1 MNKLSNTGKK
11 VARRSFAAF
20 MAALLCTTA
29 LGSNFWGLGSQD
41 SSSIVSNFDAF
52 AADTVT
58 YGPSQY
64 YYDAGTLVM
73 NAYYDSSTGTKLAE
87 SSGNY
92 HATDWDVTAATSYVS
107 DATQNGN
114 KGVTLL
120 TTTDIADA
128 NKYGSASNV
137 VDGGDGKR
145 GIMCFSEYL
154 GALNGTAKP
163 GDANYKAY
171 EKSVPDYEAP
181 AGIDTVTYQYMAKGN
196 TYTVENGQTEIKW
209 TLFAWPA
216 NQNLDGKTAATIKAE
231 LDTPEEIEAQWEA
244 VKVTKIAGNNSVE
257 LDVPGE
263 LVKGNA
269 FQNAGLTD
277 AEDKTSLFYNG
288 QPEWLSGNKGS
299 FDSWYHDSHY
309 LMNAGLWSRLE
320 TSPIKVKT
328 SENGLAYDGTPQVS
342 IALYMPSNGSKV
354 YQGADIKSVL
364 TEENDTEYLPLYTYM
379 GDTYATADK
388 LSTMSLKNILNG
400 QSNVSKAAIPTYN
413 VRKQLYSLW
422 ETTKSAYLKN
432 ATSLTC
438 RRAISKNT
446 AEIKTW
452 SNINTTG
459 VRLYAIASYPRVD
472 TKYVNDNKAYVN
484 ASTEGANIVNI
495 DTSASRNSQWNSAV
509 QNGISYGGSDENAA
523 EPTPV
528 VFVFNKNDININNT
542 DPKDDI
548 VHIDN
553 IPGQVLNMSD
563 IYDAYD
569 ANLEATG
576 TKVAED
582 AVNTIVPFQIRS
594 DAYYDVT
601 EDYQRAAGILYG
613 RVDASTLD
621 TDAVNAIT
629 NGKIA
634 RPTTGDKIID
644 TVKYAGLSGGTEYV
658 LEGAIY
664 KSTDTSFSNKIAIA
678 DPVIFTAASSNG
690 EQTVTFT
697 FGSSTLGLNPGDK
710 LKLVVTE
717 TLKDKNGNI
726 IAEHKDLR
734 DADQTITYTT
744 DPVLVTKASLID
756 ENTKIKDD
764 ITYTGL
770 TASTE
775 YVITTTAYDATT
787 GNMLPGTVT
796 TDFTSDGTG
805 NGSVS
810 VVFDKYDATELYGHT
825 LVMYESVA
833 TKAAPNTEVASHK
846 DKNDKAQTVK
856 IGYNT
861 TITTV
866 AESGTGSKYLDAI
879 DSETIVDT
887 VNVSDLK
894 ANTKYIARATLYDVT
909 AGKVVTD
916 HSSNVLSWKSE
927 FTTDENGKG
936 TTTVLINNFSASD
949 KAGHTLV
956 VYEDILSETGV
967 VLATHADKDDAQQTV
982 TVKKAGIVT
991 VLSDKDGKKDMESS
1005 ASMNFKD
1012 EINYSGLVP
1021 GNRYY
1026 MVSTLVDKA
1035 TGKVLTDNSGHQAI
1049 VTSTVFRA
1057 NTTGTNAGSSTF
1069 TFANMASV
1077 MSGKTVVAYN
1087 DLYRVID
1094 DTESGKAVTKDVKA
1108 ELVASEHDLAN
1119 AKQTIVIDATIEIT
1133 DPTIDTVA
1141 KGTDGSKN
1149 IPLATNSTIKDTVKY
1164 AGLTQ
1169 GKTYTLT
1176 ADVYDT
1182 NTGKRAAGYTSVKT
1196 MDFTA
1201 GDEGKGEVIMTIDLN
1216 TMELSGHKLVVYET
1230 LSLGDTTV
1238 AQHRDLTDADQ
1249 TVTVNNE
1256 FQASIDTVATDK
1268 ATGGKTL
1275 MASADAVI
1283 LDKVS
1288 YDGLDTGMS
1297 YTLTTTVYDKTTGS
1311 KCDSIEAVKTTFTPS
1326 ETSGTIEV
1334 SIPVDGT
1341 KFTAGQSLVVYE
1353 ELTTTS
1359 KTNSTNN
1366 SGSNKNSNKNS
1377 GSNKNST
1384 NTKTVTVATHK
1395 DISDADQTVTFVK
1408 MSTYLTGDGTSAKT
1422 VHVGSDAY
1430 VIDTASFTGLTPN
1443 RTYVITTQLLDVAAS
1458 SGAVTL
1464 DTNDASNSSA
1474 SGQAVAS
1481 RIMEF
1486 TPTTANGSIATQIN
1500 VNTTGLQG
1508 HSLVAVATVT
1518 DKTTGQTVATHMD
1531 KANVDQTI
1539 TVQTRVEAQTGVAR
1553 NAWIFGI
1560 IALIMLSACASYGL
1574 GLYSDKKH
1582 NR

>member
-58 YGPSQY
+58 YGPSQD

-92 HATDWDVTAATSYVS
+92 HATDWDVTAATSYVA
-107 DATQNGN
+107 DATQHGN
-114 KGVTLL
+114 KGVTIL

-163 GDANYKAY
+163 GDDTYNAY

-181 AGIDTVTYQYMAKGN
+181 AGIDTVTYQYMAKGD

-216 NQNLDGKTAATIKAE
+216 DQNLDNETAATIKAK
-231 LDTPEEIEAQWEA
+231 LDTPEDIKEQWDKVQVTNVESA
-244 VKVTKIAGNNSVE
+244 NKVK

-263 LVKGNA
+263 LVNGNT
-269 FQNAGLTD
+269 FQDAGLTGAKD
-277 AEDKTSLFYNG
+277 TTSLFYKG

-299 FDSWYHDSHY
+299 FDSWNSDSHY
-309 LMNAGLWSRLE
+309 LMNVGLWSRLE
-320 TSPIKVKT
+320 TSPIKVEASGSSLTYK
-328 SENGLAYDGTPQVS
+328 GTPQVS
-342 IALYMPSNGSKV
+342 IALYKPSNESEV

-364 TEENDTEYLPLYTYM
+364 TEANDTEYLPLYAYM

-388 LSTMSLKNILNG
+388 LSTMSLSNILNG
-400 QSNVSKAAIPTYN
+400 QSNVSTATMPTYN

-438 RRAISKNT
+438 RMAKKPSVDDPST
-446 AEIKTW
+446 AVTKTW

-459 VRLYAIASYPRVD
+459 VRLYAIASYPRIN
-472 TKYVNDNKAYVN
+472 TNYVNENKDYIN
-484 ASTEGANIVNI
+484 ASANGSITTNI
-495 DTSASRNSQWNSAV
+495 THTSQWNSAY
-509 QNGISYGGSDENAA
+509 QNDTPYGSKDATKA
-523 EPTPV
+523 LL
-528 VFVFNKNDININNT
+528 FVFNQNDININNT
-542 DPKDDI
+542 DPTDDI

-563 IYDAYD
+563 IYAAYD
-569 ANLEATG
+569 ANLEKTG

-582 AVNTIVPFQIRS
+582 AINTIVPFQIRS

-601 EDYQRAAGILYG
+601 EDYQRAAGVLYG

-621 TDAVNAIT
+621 TNAINGIT
-629 NGKIA
+629 NGKVA

-644 TVKYAGLSGGTEYV
+644 TVTYAGLNGGTEYV

-664 KSTDTSFSNKIAIA
+664 KSTDTSFSNKVATA
-678 DPVIFTAASSNG
+678 NVTFMAASGSG

-697 FGSSTLGLNPGDK
+697 FDSSSPNVASGD
-710 LKLVVTE
+710 KLVVTE
-717 TLKDKNGNI
+717 ILKDKNGNV
-726 IAEHKDLR
+726 IAEHTDLR

-764 ITYTGL
+764 VTYTGL
-770 TASTE
+770 TPSTE

-810 VVFDKYDATELYGHT
+810 VVFDKYNATELYGHT

-833 TKAAPNTEVASHK
+833 TKAVPNTEVASHK

-887 VNVSDLK
+887 VTVSDLK
-894 ANTKYIARATLYDVT
+894 ANTKYKARATLYDVT

-916 HSSNVLSWKSE
+916 PSSNVLSWTSE

-956 VYEDILSETGV
+956 VYEDILSETDV

-991 VLSDKDGKKDMESS
+991 VLSDKDGNKDMESS

-1119 AKQTIVIDATIEIT
+1119 AKQTVVIDATIEIT

-1182 NTGKRAAGYTSVKT
+1182 NTGKRAAGYTSVQT

-1230 LSLGDTTV
+1230 LSLGDATV

-1326 ETSGTIEV
+1326 ETKGTIEV

-1366 SGSNKNSNKNS
+1366 SGSNKNN
-1377 GSNKNST
+1377 T

-1464 DTNDASNSSA
+1464 DTNNVSNSSA
-1474 SGQAVAS
+1474 SGQVVAS

>member
-41 SSSIVSNFDAF
+41 SSSIVSNFNAF

-58 YGPSQY
+58 YGPSQC

-114 KGVTLL
+114 KGVTIL

-163 GDANYKAY
+163 GDDTYKAY

-181 AGIDTVTYQYMAKGN
+181 AGIDTVTYQYMAKGD

-231 LDTPEEIEAQWEA
+231 LDTPEEIKAEWNKVQ
-244 VKVTKIAGNNSVE
+244 VTKVTSANNVT

-263 LVKGNA
+263 LVKGDD
-269 FQNAGLTD
+269 FQNAGLAD
-277 AEDKTSLFYNG
+277 AKDTESLFYNG
-288 QPEWLSGNKGS
+288 QPEWFSGNKGS
-299 FDSWYHDSHY
+299 FDSWNSDSHY
-309 LMNAGLWSRLE
+309 LMNVGLWSRLE
-320 TSPIKVKT
+320 TSPIKVKE
-328 SENGLAYDGTPQVS
+328 SGSSLICEGKPQVS
-342 IALYMPSNGSKV
+342 IALYMPSNGSEV

-364 TEENDTEYLPLYTYM
+364 TEANDTEYLPLYAYM

-388 LSTMSLKNILNG
+388 LDTMSLTNILKG
-400 QSNVSKAAIPTYN
+400 QSNVSTATIPTYN

-438 RRAISKNT
+438 RMAKKSSVDDPST
-446 AEIKTW
+446 AVTKTW

-459 VRLYAIASYPRVD
+459 VRLYAIASYPRIDIKYITKDQD
-472 TKYVNDNKAYVN
+472 TINYIN
-484 ASTEGANIVNI
+484 ASAKGTIASI
-495 DTSASRNSQWNSAV
+495 DTSASGNAQWNSAV
-509 QNGISYGGSDENAA
+509 QDSKSYGGSNKDTA
-523 EPTPV
+523 TPV
-528 VFVFNKNDININNT
+528 VFVFNKNDIT
-542 DPKDDI
+542 DDI

-553 IPGQVLNMSD
+553 IPGQVFNRSD
-563 IYDAYD
+563 IYNKYNVDLEA
-569 ANLEATG
+569 EATG

-582 AVNTIVPFQIRS
+582 AINTIVPFQIRS

-601 EDYQRAAGILYG
+601 EDYQRAAGVLYG

-621 TDAVNAIT
+621 TNAVNAIT
-629 NGKIA
+629 NGKVA
-634 RPTTGDKIID
+634 RPTTGDKIVD
-644 TVKYAGLSGGTEYV
+644 TVKYAGLNGGTEYV

-664 KSTDTSFSNKIAIA
+664 KSTDTSFSESGKVATAN
-678 DPVIFTAASSNG
+678 VTFVAASSNG

-697 FGSSTLGLNPGDK
+697 FDSLNKVASGE
-710 LKLVVTE
+710 KLVVTE
-717 TLKDKNGNI
+717 ILKDKNGNV

-734 DADQTITYTT
+734 DADQTITYT
-744 DPVLVTKASLID
+744 DKPVLVTKASLID

-764 ITYTGL
+764 VTYTGL
-770 TASTE
+770 TPSTK

-787 GNMLPGTVT
+787 GNMLPETVT
-796 TDFTSDGTG
+796 TPFESTGTG

-810 VVFDKYDATELYGHT
+810 VVFDQYNATELYGHT

-833 TKAAPNTEVASHK
+833 TEADKSKEVASHK

-861 TITTV
+861 EIVTV

-894 ANTKYIARATLYDVT
+894 ASTKYKVRATLYDVT

-916 HSSNVLSWKSE
+916 PSSNVLSWTSE
-927 FTTDENGKG
+927 LTTDENGNG

-956 VYEDILSETGV
+956 VYEDILSDTGV

-991 VLSDKDGKKDMESS
+991 VLSDKDGNKDMESS

-1094 DTESGKAVTKDVKA
+1094 NTESGKAVTKDVKA

-1119 AKQTIVIDATIEIT
+1119 AKQTVVIDATIEIT

-1182 NTGKRAAGYTSVKT
+1182 NTGKRAAGYTSVQT

-1230 LSLGDTTV
+1230 LSLGDATV

-1326 ETSGTIEV
+1326 ETKGTIEV

-1366 SGSNKNSNKNS
+1366 SGSNKNN
-1377 GSNKNST
+1377 T

-1464 DTNDASNSSA
+1464 DTNNVSNSSA

>member
-58 YGPSQY
+58 YGPSQD

-107 DATQNGN
+107 DATQHGN
-114 KGVTLL
+114 KGVTIL

-181 AGIDTVTYQYMAKGN
+181 AGIDTVTYQYMAKGD

-216 NQNLDGKTAATIKAE
+216 DQNLDGKTAAAIKAE
-231 LDTPEEIEAQWEA
+231 LDTPEEIEVKWNE
-244 VKVTKIAGNNSVE
+244 VKVTKIAGNDSVE

-277 AEDKTSLFYNG
+277 AEDKTSLFYKG
-288 QPEWLSGNKGS
+288 QPKWLSGNKGS
-299 FDSWYHDSHY
+299 FDSWNSDSHY

-320 TSPIKVKT
+320 TSPIKVKE
-328 SENGLAYDGTPQVS
+328 SGSNLIYEGKPQVS
-342 IALYMPSNGSKV
+342 IALYMPSNGSEV

-364 TEENDTEYLPLYTYM
+364 TEENDTEYLPLYAHM

-438 RRAISKNT
+438 RKATGKNT

-459 VRLYAIASYPRVD
+459 VRLYAIASYPRID
-472 TKYVNDNKAYVN
+472 TKYVNDNEAYVN

-523 EPTPV
+523 KPTPV

-542 DPKDDI
+542 DSKDDI

-553 IPGQVLNMSD
+553 IPGQVFNMSD
-563 IYDAYD
+563 IYDAYG

-582 AVNTIVPFQIRS
+582 EVNTIVPFQIRS

-601 EDYQRAAGILYG
+601 EDYQRAAGVLYG

-621 TDAVNAIT
+621 TNAVNAIT
-629 NGKIA
+629 NGKVA

-644 TVKYAGLSGGTEYV
+644 TVTYAGLSGGTEYV

-664 KSTDTSFSNKIAIA
+664 KSTDTSFSTPIAIA
-678 DPVIFTAASSNG
+678 PVVNFIAASSNG
-690 EQTVTFT
+690 EQTVTFE
-697 FGSSTLGLNPGDK
+697 FNSSSVASGDK
-710 LKLVVTE
+710 LVVIE
-717 TLKDKNGNI
+717 ILKDKNGNV

-734 DADQTITYTT
+734 DADQTITYT
-744 DPVLVTKASLID
+744 DKPVLVTKASLID

-764 ITYTGL
+764 VTYTGL
-770 TASTE
+770 NPRTD

-787 GNMLPGTVT
+787 GSMLSEAVT
-796 TDFTSDGTG
+796 TNFTSTDTG

-833 TKAAPNTEVASHK
+833 ADADKTKEVASHK

-861 TITTV
+861 AITTV

-887 VNVSDLK
+887 VTVSDLK
-894 ANTKYIARATLYDVT
+894 ANTKYKARATLYDVT

-916 HSSNVLSWKSE
+916 PSSNGLSWTSE

-956 VYEDILSETGV
+956 VYEDILSETDV

-991 VLSDKDGKKDMESS
+991 VLSDKDGNKDMESS

-1094 DTESGKAVTKDVKA
+1094 DTESGKTVTKDVKA

-1119 AKQTIVIDATIEIT
+1119 AKQTVVIDATIEIT

-1164 AGLTQ
+1164 AGLTP

-1182 NTGKRAAGYTSVKT
+1182 NTGKRAAGYTSVQT

-1216 TMELSGHKLVVYET
+1216 TMELSGHKLVVYEV
-1230 LSLGDTTV
+1230 LSLGDATV

-1326 ETSGTIEV
+1326 ETKGTIEV

-1359 KTNSTNN
+1359 KTNGTNN
-1366 SGSNKNSNKNS
+1366 SGSNKNNTNNS

-1464 DTNDASNSSA
+1464 DTNNVSNSSA

>member
-58 YGPSQY
+58 YGPSQH

-107 DATQNGN
+107 DATQHGN
-114 KGVTLL
+114 KGVTIL

-163 GDANYKAY
+163 GDTEYKAY

-181 AGIDTVTYQYMAKGN
+181 AGIDTVTYQYMAKGD

-216 NQNLDGKTAATIKAE
+216 NQNLDGKTAAAIKAE
-231 LDTPEEIEAQWEA
+231 LDTPEEIKAQWEA
-244 VKVTKIAGNNSVE
+244 VKVTNVESDNNVT

-263 LVKGNA
+263 LVNA
-269 FQNAGLTD
+269 ADEFQDAGLSGAKDT
-277 AEDKTSLFYNG
+277 ASLFYNG
-288 QPEWLSGNKGS
+288 QPKWLSGNKGS
-299 FDSWYHDSHY
+299 FNSWNSDSHY

-320 TSPIKVKT
+320 TSPIKVKK
-328 SENGLAYDGTPQVS
+328 SGNGLAYDGTPQVS
-342 IALYMPSNGSKV
+342 IALYKPSNNSET

-364 TEENDTEYLPLYTYM
+364 TESNDTDYLPLYAYLS
-379 GDTYATADK
+379 DVYAKEDK
-388 LSTMSLKNILNG
+388 LSTMSLENILKG
-400 QSNVSKAAIPTYN
+400 QSDDSKAIVPTYN
-413 VRKQLYSLW
+413 VRKQLYDAW
-422 ETTKSAYLKN
+422 ETTKSHYLKN
-432 ATSLTC
+432 VTSLTC
-438 RRAISKNT
+438 RMATGPST
-446 AEIKTW
+446 AVTKTW
-452 SNINTTG
+452 ANINTTG
-459 VRLYAIASYPRVD
+459 VRLYAIASYPRID
-472 TKYVNDNKAYVN
+472 TKYVNDNKDYIN
-484 ASTEGANIVNI
+484 ASTEGGTI
-495 DTSASRNSQWNSAV
+495 ASITTASGNSQWNSAV
-509 QNGISYGGSDENAA
+509 QDGKSYGGSNKNKKA
-523 EPTPV
+523 TPV
-528 VFVFNKNDININNT
+528 VFVFNKNDIT
-542 DPKDDI
+542 KDI

-563 IYDAYD
+563 IYSAYD
-569 ANLEATG
+569 ADLEATG
-576 TKVAED
+576 TKVADD
-582 AVNTIVPFQIRS
+582 AINTIVPFQIRS

-601 EDYQRAAGILYG
+601 EDYQRAAGVLYG

-621 TDAVNAIT
+621 TDAINAIT
-629 NGKIA
+629 KGKIA
-634 RPTTGDKIID
+634 RPTTGDQIID
-644 TVKYAGLSGGTEYV
+644 TVTYAGLSGGTEYV

-664 KSTDTSFSNKIAIA
+664 KSTDTSFSNKVATA
-678 DPVIFTAASSNG
+678 NVTFMAASGSG

-697 FGSSTLGLNPGDK
+697 FDSSNIAQSQDE
-710 LKLVVTE
+710 KLVVTE
-717 TLKDKNGNI
+717 ILKDKNGNV
-726 IAEHKDLR
+726 IAEHTDLR
-734 DADQTITYTT
+734 DADQTITYTKA
-744 DPVLVTKASLID
+744 PVLVTKASLID

-764 ITYTGL
+764 VTYTGL
-770 TASTE
+770 TPSTE

-810 VVFDKYDATELYGHT
+810 VVFDKYNATELYGHT

-833 TKAAPNTEVASHK
+833 TKATPNTEVASHK

-887 VNVSDLK
+887 VTVSDLK
-894 ANTKYIARATLYDVT
+894 ASTKYKVRATLYDVT
-909 AGKVVTD
+909 ASKVVTD
-916 HSSNVLSWKSE
+916 PSSNVLSWNSE
-927 FTTDENGKG
+927 LTTDENGKG

-956 VYEDILSETGV
+956 VYEDILSESGV
-967 VLATHADKDDAQQTV
+967 VLATHADNDDAQQTV

-991 VLSDKDGKKDMESS
+991 VLSDKDGNKDMESS

-1035 TGKVLTDNSGHQAI
+1035 TGKVLTDTSGHQAI

-1119 AKQTIVIDATIEIT
+1119 AKQTVVIDATIEIT

-1182 NTGKRAAGYTSVKT
+1182 NTGKRAAGYTSVQT

-1230 LSLGDTTV
+1230 LSLGDATV

-1326 ETSGTIEV
+1326 ETKGTIEV

-1366 SGSNKNSNKNS
+1366 SGSNKNN
-1377 GSNKNST
+1377 T

-1464 DTNDASNSSA
+1464 DTNNVSNSSA

>member
-58 YGPSQY
+58 YGPSQD

-92 HATDWDVTAATSYVS
+92 HATDWDVTAATSYVA
-107 DATQNGN
+107 DATQHGN
-114 KGVTLL
+114 KGVTIL

-154 GALNGTAKP
+154 GALNDTAKP
-163 GDANYKAY
+163 GDDTYNAY

-181 AGIDTVTYQYMAKGN
+181 AGIDTVTYQYMAKGD

-216 NQNLDGKTAATIKAE
+216 DQNLKGETAAAIKAK
-231 LDTPEEIEAQWEA
+231 LDTPEAIKEQWDKVQVTNVESA
-244 VKVTKIAGNNSVE
+244 NKVK

-263 LVKGNA
+263 LVNA
-269 FQNAGLTD
+269 SGKLQDAGVTITPAKD
-277 AEDKTSLFYNG
+277 TESLFYNG
-288 QPEWLSGNKGS
+288 QPEWFSGNQGS
-299 FDSWYHDSHY
+299 FDSWNSDSHY

-320 TSPIKVKT
+320 TSPIKVKE
-328 SENGLAYDGTPQVS
+328 SGSSLICEGKPQVS
-342 IALYMPSNGSKV
+342 IALYMPSNVSEV

-364 TEENDTEYLPLYTYM
+364 TEENDTDYLPLYAYM
-379 GDTYATADK
+379 SDTYAKEDK
-388 LSTMSLKNILNG
+388 LSTMSLENILNG
-400 QSNVSKAAIPTYN
+400 QSDVSKAIVPTYN
-413 VRKQLYSLW
+413 VRKQLYDSW
-422 ETTKSAYLKN
+422 ETTKSHYLKN
-432 ATSLTC
+432 VTSLTC
-438 RRAISKNT
+438 GQVNREINGDDEKA
-446 AEIKTW
+446 IKTW

-459 VRLYAIASYPRVD
+459 VRLYAIASYPRIN
-472 TKYVNDNKAYVN
+472 TEYVN
-484 ASTEGANIVNI
+484 ANKEYISKSTEGNITTDI
-495 DTSASRNSQWNSAV
+495 TYTTSKWNSAY
-509 QNGISYGGSDENAA
+509 QNDTPYGSANANK
-523 EPTPV
+523 TLL
-528 VFVFNKNDININNT
+528 FVFNQNDINTAKN
-542 DPKDDI
+542 I

-553 IPGQVLNMSD
+553 IPEQVLNMSD
-563 IYDAYD
+563 IYSKYGT
-569 ANLEATG
+569 NLEKDAAS
-576 TKVAED
+576 TKVADD
-582 AVNTIVPFQIRS
+582 AINTIVPFQIRS

-601 EDYQRAAGILYG
+601 EDYQRAAGVLYG

-621 TDAVNAIT
+621 TNAINGIT

-644 TVKYAGLSGGTEYV
+644 TVKYTGLSGGTEYV

-664 KSTDTSFSNKIAIA
+664 KSTDTSFSNKVATA
-678 DPVIFTAASSNG
+678 NVTFMAASGSG

-697 FGSSTLGLNPGDK
+697 FDSSSPNVSSGD
-710 LKLVVTE
+710 KLVVTE
-717 TLKDKNGNI
+717 ILKDKNGNV

-734 DADQTITYTT
+734 DADQTITYT
-744 DPVLVTKASLID
+744 DKPVLVTKASLID

-764 ITYTGL
+764 VTYTGL
-770 TASTE
+770 NPRTD

-787 GNMLPGTVT
+787 GSMLSEAVT
-796 TDFTSDGTG
+796 TNFTSTDTG

-833 TKAAPNTEVASHK
+833 ADADKTKEVASHK

-861 TITTV
+861 AITTV

-894 ANTKYIARATLYDVT
+894 ASTKYKVRATLYDVT

-916 HSSNVLSWKSE
+916 PSSNVLSWDSE
-927 FTTDENGKG
+927 LTTDENGNG

-956 VYEDILSETGV
+956 VYEDILSETDV

-991 VLSDKDGKKDMESS
+991 VLSDKDGNKDMESS

-1119 AKQTIVIDATIEIT
+1119 AKQTVVIDATIEIT

-1164 AGLTQ
+1164 AGLTP

-1182 NTGKRAAGYTSVKT
+1182 NTGKRAAGYTSVQT

-1216 TMELSGHKLVVYET
+1216 TMELSGHKLVVYEV
-1230 LSLGDTTV
+1230 LSLGDATV

-1326 ETSGTIEV
+1326 ETKGTIEV

-1359 KTNSTNN
+1359 KTNGTNN
-1366 SGSNKNSNKNS
+1366 SGSNKNNTNNS

-1464 DTNDASNSSA
+1464 DTNNVSNSSA

>member
-58 YGPSQY
+58 YGPSQH

-107 DATQNGN
+107 DATQHGN
-114 KGVTLL
+114 KGVTIL

-154 GALNGTAKP
+154 GALNGAAKP
-163 GDANYKAY
+163 GNDTYKAY

-181 AGIDTVTYQYMAKGN
+181 AGIDTVTYQYMAKGD
-196 TYTVENGQTEIKW
+196 TYTVDNGQTEIKW

-216 NQNLDGKTAATIKAE
+216 NQNLDGKTAAAIKAE
-231 LDTPEEIEAQWEA
+231 LDTPEKIEAEWNKVNVTNVESA
-244 VKVTKIAGNNSVE
+244 NKVK

-263 LVKGNA
+263 LVNGTTL
-269 FQNAGLTD
+269 QDAGMTGAKD
-277 AEDKTSLFYNG
+277 DSSLFYNG
-288 QPEWLSGNKGS
+288 QPEWFSGNKGS
-299 FDSWYHDSHY
+299 FNSWNSDSHY
-309 LMNAGLWSRLE
+309 LMNVGLWSRLE
-320 TSPIKVKT
+320 TSPIKVESSGT
-328 SENGLAYDGTPQVS
+328 SLTYKGTPQVS
-342 IALYMPSNGSKV
+342 IALYKPSNGSEV

-364 TEENDTEYLPLYTYM
+364 TESNDTEYLPLYAYM
-379 GDTYATADK
+379 GDTYATTDK
-388 LSTMSLKNILNG
+388 LSTMSLTNILKG
-400 QSNVSKAAIPTYN
+400 QSNVSTATVPMYN

-438 RRAISKNT
+438 RMATGPST
-446 AEIKTW
+446 ADTKTW

-459 VRLYAIASYPRVD
+459 VRLYAIASYPRIN
-472 TKYVNDNKAYVN
+472 TNYVNENKDYIN
-484 ASTEGANIVNI
+484 ASANGSITTNI
-495 DTSASRNSQWNSAV
+495 SHVSQWNSAY
-509 QNGISYGGSDENAA
+509 QNDTPYGSKN
-523 EPTPV
+523 PTKALL
-528 VFVFNKNDININNT
+528 FVFNQNDININNT
-542 DPKDDI
+542 DPTDNI

-563 IYDAYD
+563 IYSKYGD
-569 ANLEATG
+569 NLEKDATG
-576 TKVAED
+576 TKVADD
-582 AVNTIVPFQIRS
+582 AINTIVPFQIRS

-601 EDYQRAAGILYG
+601 EDYQRAAGVLYG

-621 TDAVNAIT
+621 TNAVNAIT
-629 NGKIA
+629 KGKIA
-634 RPTTGDKIID
+634 RPTANDQIID
-644 TVKYAGLSGGTEYV
+644 TVTYAGLSGGTEYV
-658 LEGAIY
+658 LEGTIY
-664 KSTDTSFSNKIAIA
+664 KSTDTSFSHKVGEAN
-678 DPVIFTAASSNG
+678 VTFMAASGSG

-697 FGSSTLGLNPGDK
+697 FDSSSVASGD
-710 LKLVVTE
+710 KLVVTE
-717 TLKDKNGNI
+717 ILKDKNGNV

-734 DADQTITYTT
+734 DADQTITYTS

-796 TDFTSDGTG
+796 TNFTSENTG

-810 VVFDKYDATELYGHT
+810 VVFDQYDATELYGHT

-833 TKAAPNTEVASHK
+833 TKDASNTPVASHK

-894 ANTKYIARATLYDVT
+894 ASTKYIARATLYDVT

-916 HSSNVLSWKSE
+916 PSSNVLSWKSE

-1094 DTESGKAVTKDVKA
+1094 NTESGKAVTKDVKA

-1119 AKQTIVIDATIEIT
+1119 AKQTVAIDATIEIT

-1182 NTGKRAAGYTSVKT
+1182 NTGKRAAGYTSVQT

-1230 LSLGDTTV
+1230 LSLGDATV

-1326 ETSGTIEV
+1326 ETKGTIEV

-1366 SGSNKNSNKNS
+1366 SGSNKNN
-1377 GSNKNST
+1377 T

>member
-58 YGPSQY
+58 YGPSQH

-107 DATQNGN
+107 DATQHGN

-163 GDANYKAY
+163 GDDTYKAY

-181 AGIDTVTYQYMAKGN
+181 AGIDTVTYQYMAKGD

-216 NQNLDGKTAATIKAE
+216 NQILDGKIAATKPE
-231 LDTPEEIEAQWEA
+231 LDTPEKIEAEWNKVQ
-244 VKVTKIAGNNSVE
+244 VTKVTSDNGVT

-263 LVKGNA
+263 LVNGTT
-269 FQNAGLTD
+269 FQDAGLAD
-277 AEDKTSLFYNG
+277 AKDKTSLFYNG
-288 QPEWLSGNKGS
+288 QPEWFSGNQGS
-299 FDSWYHDSHY
+299 FNSWNSDSHY

-320 TSPIKVKT
+320 TSPIIVKSSGDSLSYT
-328 SENGLAYDGTPQVS
+328 GTPQVS
-342 IALYMPSNGSKV
+342 IALYKPSNGSEV

-364 TEENDTEYLPLYTYM
+364 TENNDTEYLPLYAYM
-379 GDTYATADK
+379 GMDDIYAAADE
-388 LSTMSLKNILNG
+388 LSTMSLKNILTG
-400 QSNVSKAAIPTYN
+400 QSNVSTATMPTYN

-438 RRAISKNT
+438 RMATGKDT
-446 AEIKTW
+446 AVTKTW

-459 VRLYAIASYPRVD
+459 VRLYGIASYPRID
-472 TKYVNDNKAYVN
+472 TKYITRDLETMNYIN
-484 ASTEGANIVNI
+484 ASANGSIRSI
-495 DTSASRNSQWNSAV
+495 DTSASGNSQWNSAS
-509 QNGISYGGSDENAA
+509 QGGKFYGGRNNNESETPQHEA
-523 EPTPV
+523 TPV
-528 VFVFNKNDININNT
+528 VFVFNKNDIT
-542 DPKDDI
+542 DDI

-553 IPGQVLNMSD
+553 IPGQVFNMSD
-563 IYDAYD
+563 IYTAYD
-569 ANLEATG
+569 KYLEPEATG
-576 TKVAED
+576 TKVADD
-582 AVNTIVPFQIRS
+582 AINTIVPFQIRS

-629 NGKIA
+629 KGKIA
-634 RPTTGDKIID
+634 RPTTGDQIID
-644 TVKYAGLSGGTEYV
+644 TVKYTGLSGGTEYV

-664 KSTDTSFSNKIAIA
+664 KSTDTSFSNPI
-678 DPVIFTAASSNG
+678 PTQTNSVIFTAASGSG

-697 FGSSTLGLNPGDK
+697 FDSSNIAQSQDE
-710 LKLVVTE
+710 KLVVTE
-717 TLKDKNGNI
+717 ILKDKNGNV

-734 DADQTITYTT
+734 DADQTITYTKA
-744 DPVLVTKASLID
+744 PVLVTKASLID

-764 ITYTGL
+764 VTYAGL
-770 TASTE
+770 TPSTE

-796 TDFTSDGTG
+796 TPFKSTDTG
-805 NGSVS
+805 NDSVS
-810 VVFDKYDATELYGHT
+810 VVFDQYNATELYGHT

-833 TKAAPNTEVASHK
+833 TKAAPDTPVASHK

-861 TITTV
+861 AITTV

-894 ANTKYIARATLYDVT
+894 ASTKYTARATLYDVT

-916 HSSNVLSWKSE
+916 PSSNVLSWKSE

-956 VYEDILSETGV
+956 VYEDILSDSGV

-1094 DTESGKAVTKDVKA
+1094 NTESGKAVTKDVKA

-1119 AKQTIVIDATIEIT
+1119 AKQTVVIDATIEIT

-1182 NTGKRAAGYTSVKT
+1182 NTGKRAAGYTSVQT

-1230 LSLGDTTV
+1230 LSLGDATV
-1238 AQHRDLTDADQ
+1238 ARHRDLTDADQ

-1326 ETSGTIEV
+1326 ETKGTIEV

-1353 ELTTTS
+1353 ELTATS

-1366 SGSNKNSNKNS
+1366 SGSNKNN
-1377 GSNKNST
+1377 T

-1481 RIMEF
+1481 RTMEF

>member
-58 YGPSQY
+58 YGPSQT

-87 SSGNY
+87 SSDNY

-107 DATQNGN
+107 GATQHGN

-163 GDANYKAY
+163 GDTEYKAY

-181 AGIDTVTYQYMAKGN
+181 AGIDTVTYQYMAKGD

-216 NQNLDGKTAATIKAE
+216 NQNLDGKTPATIKAE
-231 LDTPEEIEAQWEA
+231 LDTPEEIKDQWENA
-244 VKVTKIAGNNSVE
+244 VQVTEITSDNNVT

-263 LVKGNA
+263 LVNGNT
-269 FQNAGLTD
+269 FQDAGLTGAKD
-277 AEDKTSLFYNG
+277 TTSLFYKG
-288 QPEWLSGNKGS
+288 QPEWLSGNQGS
-299 FDSWYHDSHY
+299 FDSWNSDSHY
-309 LMNAGLWSRLE
+309 LMNVGLWSRLE
-320 TSPIKVKT
+320 TSPIKVEASGSSLTYK
-328 SENGLAYDGTPQVS
+328 GTPQVS
-342 IALYMPSNGSKV
+342 IALYKPSNESEV

-364 TEENDTEYLPLYTYM
+364 TEANDTEYLPLYAYM

-388 LSTMSLKNILNG
+388 LSTMSLTNILKG
-400 QSNVSKAAIPTYN
+400 QSNVSTATVPTYN

-438 RRAISKNT
+438 RMAIGPSSAVT
-446 AEIKTW
+446 KTW

-459 VRLYAIASYPRVD
+459 VRLYGIASYPRIN
-472 TKYVNDNKAYVN
+472 TNYVNENKDYIN
-484 ASTEGANIVNI
+484 ASANGSITTNI
-495 DTSASRNSQWNSAV
+495 THKSQWNSAY
-509 QNGISYGGSDENAA
+509 QNDIPYGSASNTA
-523 EPTPV
+523 TPV
-528 VFVFNKNDININNT
+528 VFVFNKNDININNA

-563 IYDAYD
+563 IYDVYD
-569 ANLEATG
+569 ADLEATG
-576 TKVAED
+576 TKVADD
-582 AVNTIVPFQIRS
+582 AINTIVPFQIRS

-601 EDYQRAAGILYG
+601 EDYQRAAGVLYG

-629 NGKIA
+629 NGKVA

-644 TVKYAGLSGGTEYV
+644 TVTYAGLNGGTEYV
-658 LEGAIY
+658 LKGAIY
-664 KSTDTSFSNKIAIA
+664 KSTDTSFSSAIA
-678 DPVIFTAASSNG
+678 TADVTFMAASGSG

-697 FGSSTLGLNPGDK
+697 FDSSSVASGD
-710 LKLVVTE
+710 KLVVTE
-717 TLKDKNGNI
+717 ILEDKNGNV

-734 DADQTITYTT
+734 DADQTITYTS
-744 DPVLVTKASLID
+744 DPILVTKASLSD
-756 ENTKIKDD
+756 ENTKITDN

-770 TASTE
+770 TASTD

-787 GNMLPGTVT
+787 GSMLPGTVT
-796 TDFTSDGTG
+796 TNFTSSDTG
-805 NGSVS
+805 NGFVS
-810 VVFDKYDATELYGHT
+810 VVFDQYDSVALYGHT

-833 TKAAPNTEVASHK
+833 TAATPNTEVASHK
-846 DKNDKAQTVK
+846 DKTDKLQTVK

-861 TITTV
+861 DIVTV

-879 DSETIVDT
+879 DAETIIDT
-887 VNVSDLK
+887 VTVSNLK
-894 ANTKYIARATLYDVT
+894 ASTKYIARATLYDVT

-916 HSSNVLSWKSE
+916 PSSNVLSWTSE
-927 FTTDENGKG
+927 LTTDENGAG

-956 VYEDILSETGV
+956 VYEDILSEAGV
-967 VLATHADKDDAQQTV
+967 VLGTHADNDDAQQTV
-982 TVKKAGIVT
+982 TVKTAGIVT
-991 VLSDKDGKKDMESS
+991 VLGDKDGNKDMESS

-1035 TGKVLTDNSGHQAI
+1035 TGKVLTDTSGNQAI

-1094 DTESGKAVTKDVKA
+1094 DTESGKTVTKDVKA
-1108 ELVASEHDLAN
+1108 ELVASEHDLSN
-1119 AKQTIVIDATIEIT
+1119 AKQTVAIDATIEIT

-1141 KGTDGSKN
+1141 KGTDGSKT
-1149 IPLATNSTIKDTVKY
+1149 IPLATNSTIKDTVTY
-1164 AGLTQ
+1164 AGLTP

-1182 NTGKRAAGYTSVKT
+1182 NTGKRAAGYTSVQT

-1201 GDEGKGEVIMTIDLN
+1201 SDEGKGEVIMTIDLN

-1230 LSLGDTTV
+1230 LTLGDATV

-1326 ETSGTIEV
+1326 ETKGTIEV

-1359 KTNSTNN
+1359 KTNSTTN
-1366 SGSNKNSNKNS
+1366 SSSSNKNN
-1377 GSNKNST
+1377 T
-1384 NTKTVTVATHK
+1384 TTKTVTVATHK

-1464 DTNDASNSSA
+1464 DTNNVSNSSA

>member
-20 MAALLCTTA
+20 MAALLCTTT

-58 YGPSQY
+58 YGPSQT

-73 NAYYDSSTGTKLAE
+73 NAYYDSSTGAKLTE
-87 SSGNY
+87 SSDNY

-107 DATQNGN
+107 GATQHGN

-154 GALNGTAKP
+154 GALNDTAKP
-163 GDANYKAY
+163 GDTDYKAY

-181 AGIDTVTYQYMAKGN
+181 AGIDTVTYQYMAKGD

-216 NQNLDGKTAATIKAE
+216 NQNLKGETATAIKAK
-231 LDTPEEIEAQWEA
+231 LDTPEKIQTQWDA
-244 VKVTKIAGNNSVE
+244 VKVTGVTSHNDVT

-263 LVKGNA
+263 LVNGNA
-269 FQNAGLTD
+269 IQDAGMTGAKD
-277 AEDKTSLFYNG
+277 TSSLFYNG
-288 QPEWLSGNKGS
+288 QPEWFSGNKGS
-299 FDSWYHDSHY
+299 FDSWNSDSHY
-309 LMNAGLWSRLE
+309 LMNVGLWSRLE
-320 TSPIKVKT
+320 TSPIKVESSGSSLT
-328 SENGLAYDGTPQVS
+328 HTGTPQVS
-342 IALYMPSNGSKV
+342 IALYKPSNESEV
-354 YQGADIKSVL
+354 YQGSDIKSVL
-364 TEENDTEYLPLYTYM
+364 TEANDTEYLPLYAYM
-379 GDTYATADK
+379 DDTYATADK
-388 LSTMSLKNILNG
+388 LDTMSLTNILNG
-400 QSNVSKAAIPTYN
+400 QSNVSAARIPTYN
-413 VRKQLYSLW
+413 IRKQLYSLW

-438 RRAISKNT
+438 RRATGQSS
-446 AEIKTW
+446 AETKTW

-459 VRLYAIASYPRVD
+459 VRLYGIASYPRID
-472 TKYVNDNKAYVN
+472 TKYVNDNKDYIN
-484 ASTEGANIVNI
+484 ASAKGSITSI
-495 DTSASRNSQWNSAV
+495 DTSTSGNSQWNSAV
-509 QNGISYGGSDENAA
+509 QDGKSYGGSNKNAA
-523 EPTPV
+523 TPV
-528 VFVFNKNDININNT
+528 VFVFNKNDIT
-542 DPKDDI
+542 DDI

-553 IPGQVLNMSD
+553 IPGQVFNRSD
-563 IYDAYD
+563 IYNKYG

-582 AVNTIVPFQIRS
+582 AINTIVPFQIRS

-601 EDYQRAAGILYG
+601 EDYQRAAGVLYG

-621 TDAVNAIT
+621 TNAINGIT

-634 RPTTGDKIID
+634 RPTTGDQIID
-644 TVKYAGLSGGTEYV
+644 TVKYTGLSGGTEYV

-664 KSTDTSFSNKIAIA
+664 KSTDTSFSNKVA
-678 DPVIFTAASSNG
+678 TANATFSTNSGSG

-697 FGSSTLGLNPGDK
+697 FDSLGKVAAND
-710 LKLVVTE
+710 KLVVTE

-734 DADQTITYTT
+734 DADQTITYTD

-764 ITYTGL
+764 VTYAGL
-770 TASTE
+770 DPSTE

-796 TDFTSDGTG
+796 TNFTSTSTG
-805 NGSVS
+805 VGSVS
-810 VVFDKYDATELYGHT
+810 VEFDQYEVTELYGHT

-833 TKAAPNTEVASHK
+833 TEAAPNTEVVSHK

-861 TITTV
+861 AITTV

-879 DSETIVDT
+879 DAETIVDT
-887 VNVSDLK
+887 VTVSDLK
-894 ANTKYIARATLYDVT
+894 ANTKYKARATLYDVT

-916 HSSNVLSWKSE
+916 PSSNMLSWESE
-927 FTTDENGKG
+927 FTTDGNGKG

-967 VLATHADKDDAQQTV
+967 VLGTHADNDDAQQTV
-982 TVKKAGIVT
+982 TVKTAGIVT
-991 VLSDKDGKKDMESS
+991 GLGDKDGNKDMESS

-1012 EINYSGLVP
+1012 EISYSGLVP

-1035 TGKVLTDNSGHQAI
+1035 TGKVLTDTSGNQAI

-1069 TFANMASV
+1069 TFSNMASV

-1108 ELVASEHDLAN
+1108 ELVASEHDLSN
-1119 AKQTIVIDATIEIT
+1119 AQQTVAIDATIEIT

-1141 KGTDGSKN
+1141 KGTDDSKT
-1149 IPLATNSTIKDTVKY
+1149 IPLATNSTIKDTVTY
-1164 AGLTQ
+1164 AGLTP

-1182 NTGKRAAGYTSVKT
+1182 NTGKRAAGYTSVQT

-1216 TMELSGHKLVVYET
+1216 TMELSGHNLVVYEV
-1230 LSLGDTTV
+1230 LSLGDATV

-1249 TVTVNNE
+1249 TVTVNNK

-1297 YTLTTTVYDKTTGS
+1297 YTLTSTVYDKTTGS

-1334 SIPVDGT
+1334 GIPVDGT

-1359 KTNSTNN
+1359 KTNSTDNSSSNNN
-1366 SGSNKNSNKNS
+1366 S
-1377 GSNKNST
+1377 T
-1384 NTKTVTVATHK
+1384 TTKTVTVATHK

-1408 MSTYLTGDGTSAKT
+1408 MSTYLTGDGTSSKT

-1464 DTNDASNSSA
+1464 DTNNVSNSSA

-1481 RIMEF
+1481 RTMEF

-1539 TVQTRVEAQTGVAR
+1539 TVQTRVEAQTGVTR

>member
-41 SSSIVSNFDAF
+41 SSSIVSSFDAF

-58 YGPSQY
+58 YGPSQT

-73 NAYYDSSTGTKLAE
+73 NAYYDSSTGTKLPE
-87 SSGNY
+87 SSDNY
-92 HATDWDVTAATSYVS
+92 HATDWDVTAAASYMS
-107 DATQNGN
+107 GATQNGN
-114 KGVTLL
+114 KGVTIL
-120 TTTDIADA
+120 TTTDIADT

-137 VDGGDGKR
+137 VDGGDGKH

-181 AGIDTVTYQYMAKGN
+181 AGIDTVTYQYMAKGD
-196 TYTVENGQTEIKW
+196 TYAVENGQTEIKW

-216 NQNLDGKTAATIKAE
+216 NQNLDGKTAAAIKAE
-231 LDTPEEIEAQWEA
+231 LDTPEEIKDHWENA
-244 VKVTKIAGNNSVE
+244 IQVTEITSDNNVT

-263 LVKGNA
+263 LVQGNT
-269 FQNAGLTD
+269 FQDAGLSGAKDT
-277 AEDKTSLFYNG
+277 TSLFYNG
-288 QPEWLSGNKGS
+288 QPKWLSGNQGS
-299 FDSWYHDSHY
+299 FNSWHSDSHY

-320 TSPIKVKT
+320 TSPIKVET
-328 SENGLAYDGTPQVS
+328 SGSGLTYKGVPQVS
-342 IALYMPSNGSKV
+342 IALYKPSNESEV
-354 YQGADIKSVL
+354 YQSADIKSVL
-364 TEENDTEYLPLYTYM
+364 TETNDTEYLPLYTYM

-388 LSTMSLKNILNG
+388 LSTMSLTNILKG
-400 QSNVSKAAIPTYN
+400 QSNVSTATVPTYN
-413 VRKQLYSLW
+413 VRKQLYALW

-438 RRAISKNT
+438 RMATGPSSADT
-446 AEIKTW
+446 KTW

-459 VRLYAIASYPRVD
+459 VRLYCITSYPRID
-472 TKYVNDNKAYVN
+472 INYVNENKDYIN
-484 ASTEGANIVNI
+484 ASANGSITTDI
-495 DTSASRNSQWNSAV
+495 AYTSQWNSAY
-509 QNGISYGGSDENAA
+509 QNDIPYGSASNTT
-523 EPTPV
+523 TPAV
-528 VFVFNKNDININNT
+528 YVFNKNDINT
-542 DPKDDI
+542 AEDI

-553 IPGQVLNMSD
+553 IPGRVLNMSD
-563 IYDAYD
+563 IYTAYD
-569 ANLEATG
+569 ADLEATG
-576 TKVAED
+576 TKIADD
-582 AVNTIVPFQIRS
+582 AINMIVPFQIRS

-601 EDYQRAAGILYG
+601 EDYQRAAGLLYG

-629 NGKIA
+629 NGKVA
-634 RPTTGDKIID
+634 MPVTNDKIVD
-644 TVKYAGLSGGTEYV
+644 TVTYAGLNGGTEYV
-658 LEGAIY
+658 LKGAIY
-664 KSTDTSFSNKIAIA
+664 KSTDTSFSSAITTA
-678 DPVIFTAASSNG
+678 DVKFMAASGSG

-697 FGSSTLGLNPGDK
+697 FDSKSSVTSGD
-710 LKLVVTE
+710 KLVVTE
-717 TLKDKNGNI
+717 ILEDKNGNV

-734 DADQTITYTT
+734 DADQTITYTS
-744 DPVLVTKASLID
+744 DPILVTKASLSD
-756 ENTKIKDD
+756 ENTKITDD

-770 TASTE
+770 TKSTD

-787 GNMLPGTVT
+787 GSMLPGTVT
-796 TDFTSDGTG
+796 TNFTSSDTG

-810 VVFDKYDATELYGHT
+810 VVFDQYDSVALYGHT

-833 TKAAPNTEVASHK
+833 TAAAPNTEVASHK
-846 DKNDKAQTVK
+846 DKTDKLQTVK

-861 TITTV
+861 DIVTV

-879 DSETIVDT
+879 DAETIVDT
-887 VNVSDLK
+887 VTVSNLK

-916 HSSNVLSWKSE
+916 PSSNVLSWISE
-927 FTTDENGKG
+927 LTTDENGTG

-956 VYEDILSETGV
+956 VYEDILSEAGV
-967 VLATHADKDDAQQTV
+967 VLGTHADNDDAQQTV
-982 TVKKAGIVT
+982 TVKTAGIVT
-991 VLSDKDGKKDMESS
+991 VLGDKDGNKDMESS

-1035 TGKVLTDNSGHQAI
+1035 TGKVLTDTSGNQAI

-1094 DTESGKAVTKDVKA
+1094 DTESGKTVTKAVKA
-1108 ELVASEHDLAN
+1108 ELVASEHDLSN
-1119 AKQTIVIDATIEIT
+1119 AEQTVVIDATIEIT
-1133 DPTIDTVA
+1133 DPKIDTVA
-1141 KGTDGSKN
+1141 KGTDGSKT
-1149 IPLATNSTIKDTVKY
+1149 IPLATNSTIKDTVTY
-1164 AGLTQ
+1164 AGLTP

-1182 NTGKRAAGYTSVKT
+1182 NTGKRAAGYTSVQT

-1201 GDEGKGEVIMTIDLN
+1201 SDDGKGEVVMTIDLN
-1216 TMELSGHKLVVYET
+1216 TMELSGHKLVVYEVLT
-1230 LSLGDTTV
+1230 LGDATV
-1238 AQHRDLTDADQ
+1238 VQHRDLTDADQ
-1249 TVTVNNE
+1249 TVTVNDE

-1297 YTLTTTVYDKTTGS
+1297 YTLTTTVYDKATGS

-1326 ETSGTIEV
+1326 ETKGTIEV

-1359 KTNSTNN
+1359 KTNSTTNN
-1366 SGSNKNSNKNS
+1366 SSSS
-1377 GSNKNST
+1377 KNST
-1384 NTKTVTVATHK
+1384 TTKTVTVATHK

-1464 DTNDASNSSA
+1464 DTNNVSNSSA

-1481 RIMEF
+1481 RTMEF

-1518 DKTTGQTVATHMD
+1518 DKSTGQTVATHMD

-1539 TVQTRVEAQTGVAR
+1539 TVQTRVEAQTGVSR

-1582 NR
+1582 DK

>member
-1 MNKLSNTGKK
+1 
-11 VARRSFAAF
+11 
-20 MAALLCTTA
+20 
-29 LGSNFWGLGSQD
+29 
-41 SSSIVSNFDAF
+41 
-52 AADTVT
+52 
-58 YGPSQY
+58 
-64 YYDAGTLVM
+64 
-73 NAYYDSSTGTKLAE
+73 
-87 SSGNY
+87 
-92 HATDWDVTAATSYVS
+92 
-107 DATQNGN
+107 
-114 KGVTLL
+114 
-120 TTTDIADA
+120 
-128 NKYGSASNV
+128 
-137 VDGGDGKR
+137 
-145 GIMCFSEYL
+145 
-154 GALNGTAKP
+154 
-163 GDANYKAY
+163 
-171 EKSVPDYEAP
+171 
-181 AGIDTVTYQYMAKGN
+181 
-196 TYTVENGQTEIKW
+196 
-209 TLFAWPA
+209 
-216 NQNLDGKTAATIKAE
+216 
-231 LDTPEEIEAQWEA
+231 
-244 VKVTKIAGNNSVE
+244 
-257 LDVPGE
+257 
-263 LVKGNA
+263 
-269 FQNAGLTD
+269 
-277 AEDKTSLFYNG
+277 
-288 QPEWLSGNKGS
+288 
-299 FDSWYHDSHY
+299 
-309 LMNAGLWSRLE
+309 
-320 TSPIKVKT
+320 
-328 SENGLAYDGTPQVS
+328 
-342 IALYMPSNGSKV
+342 
-354 YQGADIKSVL
+354 
-364 TEENDTEYLPLYTYM
+364 
-379 GDTYATADK
+379 
-388 LSTMSLKNILNG
+388 
-400 QSNVSKAAIPTYN
+400 
-413 VRKQLYSLW
+413 
-422 ETTKSAYLKN
+422 
-432 ATSLTC
+432 
-438 RRAISKNT
+438 
-446 AEIKTW
+446 
-452 SNINTTG
+452 
-459 VRLYAIASYPRVD
+459 
-472 TKYVNDNKAYVN
+472 
-484 ASTEGANIVNI
+484 
-495 DTSASRNSQWNSAV
+495 
-509 QNGISYGGSDENAA
+509 
-523 EPTPV
+523 
-528 VFVFNKNDININNT
+528 
-542 DPKDDI
+542 
-548 VHIDN
+548 
-553 IPGQVLNMSD
+553 
-563 IYDAYD
+563 
-569 ANLEATG
+569 
-576 TKVAED
+576 
-582 AVNTIVPFQIRS
+582 
-594 DAYYDVT
+594 
-601 EDYQRAAGILYG
+601 
-613 RVDASTLD
+613 
-621 TDAVNAIT
+621 
-629 NGKIA
+629 
-634 RPTTGDKIID
+634 
-644 TVKYAGLSGGTEYV
+644 
-658 LEGAIY
+658 
-664 KSTDTSFSNKIAIA
+664 
-678 DPVIFTAASSNG
+678 
-690 EQTVTFT
+690 
-697 FGSSTLGLNPGDK
+697 
-710 LKLVVTE
+710 
-717 TLKDKNGNI
+717 
-726 IAEHKDLR
+726 
-734 DADQTITYTT
+734 
-744 DPVLVTKASLID
+744 
-756 ENTKIKDD
+756 
-764 ITYTGL
+764 
-770 TASTE
+770 
-775 YVITTTAYDATT
+775 
-787 GNMLPGTVT
+787 
-796 TDFTSDGTG
+796 
-805 NGSVS
+805 
-810 VVFDKYDATELYGHT
+810 
-825 LVMYESVA
+825 MYESVA
-833 TKAAPNTEVASHK
+833 ADADKTKEVASHK

-861 TITTV
+861 AITTV

-894 ANTKYIARATLYDVT
+894 ASTKYKVRATLYDVT

-916 HSSNVLSWKSE
+916 PSSNVLSWDSE
-927 FTTDENGKG
+927 LTTDENGNG

-991 VLSDKDGKKDMESS
+991 VLSDKDGNKDMESS

-1119 AKQTIVIDATIEIT
+1119 AKQTVVIDATIEIT

-1182 NTGKRAAGYTSVKT
+1182 NTGKRAAGYTSVQT

-1216 TMELSGHKLVVYET
+1216 TMELSGHKLVVYEV
-1230 LSLGDTTV
+1230 LSLGDATV

-1326 ETSGTIEV
+1326 ETKGTIEV

-1359 KTNSTNN
+1359 KTNGTNN
-1366 SGSNKNSNKNS
+1366 SGSNKNNTNNSGSNKNNTNNS

-1464 DTNDASNSSA
+1464 DTNNVSNSSA

-1486 TPTTANGSIATQIN
+1486 MPTTANGSIATQIN